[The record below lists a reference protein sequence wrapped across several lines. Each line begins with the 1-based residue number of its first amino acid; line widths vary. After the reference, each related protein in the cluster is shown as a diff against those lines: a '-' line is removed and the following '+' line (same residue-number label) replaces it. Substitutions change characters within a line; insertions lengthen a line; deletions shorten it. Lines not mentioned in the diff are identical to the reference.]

1 MRVRLYEMG
10 DGAVGFVFRCD
21 EFPALLGI
29 DESNGRLSMG
39 PAPRQP
45 ICRLD
50 DIGGQLVFRCVDVEH
65 PPLVNDA
72 PLMTGPLLP
81 GDQLLVQGHR
91 YIVSYEK
98 TAEPPAPEARFRIP
112 AHSR

>member
-21 EFPALLGI
+21 EFPALLGV
-29 DESNGRLSMG
+29 DEANGRLSSG
-39 PAPRQP
+39 AAPRQP

-50 DIGGQLVFRCVDVEH
+50 DIGGQLVFRCVDAER

-72 PLMTGPLLP
+72 PMMTGPLLP
-81 GDQLLVQGHR
+81 GDQLLVEGRR
-91 YIVSYEK
+91 YIVSYEQ
-98 TAEPPAPEARFRIP
+98 TAEPPLPEARFRL
-112 AHSR
+112 SEQTR